1 VSNRSQSTLDP
12 FAESLEQWL
21 TAKPDGDGLYYRE
34 VIEKLATEH
43 NHTTT
48 KSTLSNWW
56 NKRQAAKD
64 RAALTGRIAEGAET
78 FRQVKSASG
87 KSPPPDVEFL
97 ISFCRQLSFQLA
109 AGEPDPKL
117 LTLAQGFMRNV
128 LDYAKIEEGRRALN
142 LSEQKYRDQVE
153 KARAEMEK
161 LRAPKESLT
170 DADRAS
176 IIAKVDDILGIR

>member
-1 VSNRSQSTLDP
+1 MSNRSQSTLDP
-12 FAESLEQWL
+12 FAESLDRWL
-21 TAKPDGDGLYYRE
+21 TAKPEGDGLYYRQ
-34 VIEKLATEH
+34 VIENLATEH

-78 FRQVKSASG
+78 FRQVKSAFG
-87 KSPPPDVEFL
+87 KNPPPDVEFL

-117 LTLAQGFMRNV
+117 LTLAQGFMKNV
-128 LDYAKIEEGRRALN
+128 LDYARIEESRRS
-142 LSEQKYRDQVE
+142 LSLDQRRVE
-153 KARAEMEK
+153 LLERKAAQAEDTERAV
-161 LRAPKESLT
+161 SDSNLT
-170 DADRAS
+170 DEQRAQR
-176 IIAKVDDILGIR
+176 IREIYGRA